1 MLLVIFFCFR
11 FLFPPPKIVYETHL
25 SIDFTTHDHTS
36 LSYSSTL
43 SIQDQ
48 RLKFIESRKKES

>member
-1 MLLVIFFCFR
+1 MLLVICFCFR
-11 FLFPPPKIVYETHL
+11 FLFPPSKIVYETHL

-43 SIQDQ
+43 LIQDP
-48 RLKFIESRKKES
+48 RLKFIESRN